1 MAKLELKFLGDF
13 EVLRDGQAQPL
24 PPSKKTRALLAFLC
38 LNPRRFRREYLC
50 ELLWEIPDDPRGALR
65 WSLSK
70 LRQLVDDE
78 DRQRLVAD
86 RTFVE
91 MDATGVG
98 VDVLEVRSLVDRG
111 PGTLSLEQL
120 ECGAE
125 HLRGDLL
132 EGLDLPNYYD
142 FHAWCVAEREQ
153 VARAQAALLKELVTR
168 LEAEPERA
176 LPHAR
181 ALVGLSPY
189 DEDSRALL
197 IRLLQVSGYRDEA
210 EQQYQMGLRMLKE
223 IGVVP
228 QGALHAARRQVQQP
242 ATAVPGQRE
251 TPSGAVTAPVIEAG
265 SGLVGRDREAATL
278 AGLYHEVKT
287 AGQAHF
293 ALLHGEPGIGKTRL
307 TEALVALGR
316 RDGAAVLTSSAYES
330 ESIRPFSLWI
340 DAMHREDPGAFTD
353 IFIEQEAGNRGRL
366 FDRLGEFVAA
376 RSREQPLLL
385 VFDDFHWCDDSSAAA
400 LHYVARWNR
409 ESRVFGLLAARAGDL
424 LDNVAAQQAIAGLK
438 RDGLLTEIT
447 LGALQQQALE
457 TLIRERAPGA
467 RADVL
472 SRKCGGNP
480 LLAVE
485 LARAEQEGDKSTSVN
500 ALVGERLSRWGADGT
515 EVLQCAAVLTP
526 HIELDTIARLTE
538 IPADRIGEILELA
551 QRQGMLT
558 TTAHGLDF
566 SHDLLGRAVY
576 TTLSPLRR
584 QVLHRKVADL
594 REQDALLDLDRA
606 ADRAHHAVQSGDPGL
621 AVRALV
627 SAGRLCLRFYA
638 NEEAL
643 VLVRRAMQIVDL
655 LTGADRICMLI
666 DLNDIKLSAG
676 PLDDWEAAASEY
688 AALAEQA
695 LDHGEL
701 AHARLGYHMAAYVRW
716 LHGQWGS
723 AREESLQSARAVR
736 GGSEEDQIV
745 GMAETAKCLVMI
757 ERDLQKADAML
768 MEAQAL
774 SSRRGLSHHAIP
786 AGLGILRF
794 HENRLDEATELLK
807 EARTLCKSA
816 GARIDE
822 FLANE
827 YLLMI
832 EFQRGRYDE
841 ALAYSKTLKT
851 IGDKLRV
858 GSEGPFARA
867 LEALCQYALSD
878 RFEELEAAL
887 DALRSA
893 DAKYRL
899 AYILTRAAQLD
910 CERGR
915 LESAAVRAREAL
927 GYAELLNRATETAMA
942 RGILACICRAE
953 DQPDA
958 AAEHEAEIA
967 RLEKNGLAGWVSA
980 YLNQKAG
987 QKKVKQA

>member
-13 EVLRDGQAQPL
+13 EVLRGGKPQPL
-24 PPSKKTRALLAFLC
+24 PPSRKTRALLAFLC

-70 LRQLVDDE
+70 LRQLVDDK
-78 DRQRLVAD
+78 DHQRLVAD

-91 MDATGVG
+91 LDASGVS
-98 VDVLEVRSLVDRG
+98 VDALQIRSLADRDLG
-111 PGTLSLEQL
+111 EVTLDELER
-120 ECGAE
+120 GAE
-125 HLRGDLL
+125 HFRGELL

-153 VARAQAALLKELVTR
+153 IVRAQARLLKELVER
-168 LEAEPERA
+168 LAADPERA

-181 ALVGLSPY
+181 ALAGLSPY
-189 DEDSRALL
+189 DEGSRAMLV
-197 IRLLQVSGYRDEA
+197 RLLLTLGYRDEA

-223 IGVVP
+223 VGVVP
-228 QGALHAARRQVQQP
+228 QGALQAALRQTQAP
-242 ATAVPGQRE
+242 AAAIPEIAATRQNME
-251 TPSGAVTAPVIEAG
+251 TRPVIELG
-265 SGLVGRDREAATL
+265 SSLVGRDQEASTL
-278 AGLYHEVKT
+278 AGLYHSVKEG
-287 AGQAHF
+287 GQTHF
-293 ALLHGEPGIGKTRL
+293 ALLRGEPGIGKTRL
-307 TEALVALGR
+307 TEALVALAR
-316 RDGAAVLTSSAYES
+316 RDGASVLTASAYES
-330 ESIRPFSLWI
+330 ESIRPFALWI
-340 DAMHREDPGAFTD
+340 DAMHHDDPTAFSE
-353 IFIEQEAGNRGRL
+353 IFIDQEAGNRGRL
-366 FDRLGEFVAA
+366 FDKLGEFIAG
-376 RSREQPLLL
+376 RCREQPLLL
-385 VFDDFHWCDDSSAAA
+385 LFDDFHWCDDSSAAA

-409 ESRVFGLLAARAGDL
+409 ERPLFGILAAREDEL
-424 LDNVAAQQAIAGLK
+424 LDNVAAQQAVSGLL

-447 LGALQQQALE
+447 LGPLPQQDLE
-457 TLIRERAPGA
+457 TLIRERAPRA
-467 RADVL
+467 RAEVL
-472 SRKCGGNP
+472 SLKCGGNP

-485 LARAEQEGDKSTSVN
+485 LARAEQEGDKSTSVS
-500 ALVGERLSRWGADGT
+500 ALVGERLSRWGADGA
-515 EVLQCAAVLTP
+515 EVLQCAAVISP
-526 HIELDTIARLTE
+526 HIKLDTVASLTG
-538 IPADRIGEILELA
+538 ITPGRIGEILEMA
-551 QRQGMLT
+551 ERQGMLT
-558 TTAHGLDF
+558 MTGHGLDF
-566 SHDLLGRAVY
+566 SHDLLARAVY

-594 REQDALLDLDRA
+594 LENSAQLDLNRA

-638 NEEAL
+638 NDEAL

-655 LTGADRICMLI
+655 LPEVDRVCMLI

-676 PLDDWEAAASEY
+676 PLEDWEAAACEY
-688 AALAEQA
+688 VALAEQA
-695 LDHGEL
+695 LDLGKP
-701 AHARLGYHMAAYVRW
+701 AHARLGYHMAAHVRW

-723 AREESLQSARAVR
+723 AREESLQSERAVR

-786 AGLGILRF
+786 AGLGILRY
-794 HENRLDEATELLK
+794 HENRLDEAADLLK

-832 EFQRGRYDE
+832 EFQRGRYAE
-841 ALAYSKTLKT
+841 ALAYSKTMKD

-858 GSEGPFARA
+858 GSESPFAHA
-867 LEALCQYALSD
+867 LEALCEYALTDESGPLD
-878 RFEELEAAL
+878 PAL
-887 DALRSA
+887 DALRNA

-899 AYILTRAAQLD
+899 AYTLTRAAQLD

-915 LESAAVRAREAL
+915 YADATRRASEAL
-927 GYAELLNRATETAMA
+927 GYAELLNRATEMAMA

-958 AAEHEAEIA
+958 AAEHEAAIA
-967 RLEKNGLAGWVSA
+967 ELEKSGLAGWVSA
-980 YLNQKAG
+980 YLDQKAG
-987 QKKVKQA
+987 QKRRIQA